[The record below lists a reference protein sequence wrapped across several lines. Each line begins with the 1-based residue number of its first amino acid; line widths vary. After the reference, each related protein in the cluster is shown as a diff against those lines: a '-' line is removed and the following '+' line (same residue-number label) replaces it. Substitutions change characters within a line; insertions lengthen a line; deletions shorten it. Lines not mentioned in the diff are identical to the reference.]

1 MSDDMQTDTMMAD
14 ALRQL
19 LTDHCTPAVVRQIEL
34 ETQSGGAAGAGPG
47 PAAAALWQT
56 LEGSGFVDA
65 LVPEAHGG
73 AGLTLAQGFGL
84 FALCGRFLLP
94 LPLPAVMVARAWCA
108 SQGSPQA
115 QIAINNIANYAQLTR
130 EMSGFGDQNARN
142 LQASLIAAQ
151 MAGALQAVLA
161 MTLQYANDRQQFG
174 RPIGKF
180 QAIQHQ
186 LAVMAEQAMAAG
198 MAAQLGCSRT
208 LPLLPLAPEPLNAA
222 VAKARAS
229 EAAVEVAA
237 LAHSIFG
244 AIGFTAEHD
253 LQLYTRRLHQWRQE
267 GGSES
272 HWHDQLGAHLV
283 LQHAGTALD
292 ALRHLTDLPA
302 TDK

>member
-1 MSDDMQTDTMMAD
+1 MSDDMQTDAMLAE
-14 ALRQL
+14 ALGQL
-19 LTDHCTPAVVRQIEL
+19 LATHCTPAVVRQIEL
-34 ETQSGGAAGAGPG
+34 EAQAGGANAALG

-56 LEGSGFVDA
+56 LEDSGFADA

-73 AGLTLAQGFGL
+73 AGLTLAQAFPL
-84 FALCGRFLLP
+84 FALSGRCVLP

-108 SQGSPQA
+108 SQGLPQPE
-115 QIAINNIANYAQLTR
+115 IATNKVAVHAYLTR
-130 EMSGFGDQNARN
+130 AMPGFGEQNVRH
-142 LQASLIAAQ
+142 LHASLVAAQ

-186 LAVMAEQAMAAG
+186 LAVMAEQALAAG
-198 MAAQLGCSRT
+198 MAAQLGCSQA
-208 LPLLPLAPEPLNAA
+208 LPSLPLAPEPLNAA

-253 LQLYTRRLHQWRQE
+253 LQLFTRRLHQWRQE

-283 LQHAGTALD
+283 LQHAGTTLD
-292 ALRHLTDLPA
+292 ALRTLTDLPA
-302 TDK
+302 GV